1 MKRNKN
7 RVLTLAVALLLPLN
21 VLGQEYIELPDFG
34 DSAGAII
41 SPEQERKLGEGFMR
55 EVRRQAPLVTDEE
68 IEDYIQEL
76 GDSLGDLTN
85 YYGDFTFFII
95 ESPVINAFAVPGG
108 FVGFHTGL
116 ILETQTESEL
126 ASVMA
131 HEVSHLTQRHTA
143 RMIEEAGRM
152 NLPTIAALLG
162 SIALAA
168 VNPQAGAAAVMATQ
182 AAAMQHQINFTRAN
196 EKEADRIGIQLL
208 SEAAYD
214 TDKMAVFF
222 ERMQRANRYS
232 DPKYIPEYLR
242 THPITVNRIAEA
254 RSRAESLRPA
264 VVREDSYKY
273 YLVKAKLAVNGAPN
287 PARAKQFFRALLDD
301 GEPRYEEIARY
312 GYALALAAAGDFDL
326 ARVELL
332 KLMAE
337 YPTMV
342 AFRLAAAKTEE
353 TARAFEAALAH
364 YEAAIAIDPESRA
377 AIYGYINALLLV
389 QRPDEAKKAL
399 GEWGLADRRDPRFFQ
414 LLAQAETDTG
424 DRAGGH
430 SSLAEYY
437 WSVGEF
443 ERAAEQLRIARAVP
457 SLSNYQRQ
465 KILARLE
472 DVEDTLM
479 KLEQGRRR

>member
-85 YYGDFTFFII
+85 YYGDFTFFVI

-254 RSRAESLRPA
+254 RSRAESLRPV

-301 GEPRYEEIARY
+301 GESRYEEIARY

-364 YEAAIAIDPESRA
+364 YEEAIAIDPESRA

-414 LLAQAETDTG
+414 LLAQAESDTG
-424 DRAGGH
+424 NRAGGH